1 VQLDRAV
8 TGTDRGRMIRRLFAE
23 YPDEARVVE
32 SPVGV
37 EGYLLARPGARAWYV
52 GPCIAR
58 GGAGPL
64 LFADAWRRH
73 AGEPIFMDIPEGNVP
88 ALTLAR
94 AAGLSPQRTLTRM
107 YRGVKV
113 EERVA
118 DLWASSGPEKG

>member
-1 VQLDRAV
+1 
-8 TGTDRGRMIRRLFAE
+8 M
-23 YPDEARVVE
+23 
-32 SPVGV
+32 
-37 EGYLLARPGARAWYV
+37 ARPGARACFV
-52 GPCIAR
+52 GPCVAR
-58 GGAGPL
+58 GGAGPV

-73 AGEPIFMDIPEGNVP
+73 AVEPIFLDIPEGNAP

-94 AAGLSPQRTLTRM
+94 AAGLAPQRTLARM